1 MGDSEWEFGSNVI
14 IRDFKCILIDWLN
27 ETSHLETDRRR
38 KTVIEESVGGAMSK
52 KRQFCHLPTAG
63 ASYSSPSSISGA
75 EYASEPQLVINM
87 APG

>member
-1 MGDSEWEFGSNVI
+1 MEFGSNVI

-27 ETSHLETDRRR
+27 ETTHLETDRKR
-38 KTVIEESVGGAMSK
+38 KTVIEESVGDAMSK

-87 APG
+87 VPG